1 LLLRIA
7 DAVKEFKSL
16 RVYKFKSSKKQYG
29 IGKTKSNDHYFCEQI
44 KTILLRMN
52 LYFDVA
58 LKCFEKLIQ
67 TNVIRR
73 WIATSK
79 YNANTTDLSG

>member
-1 LLLRIA
+1 
-7 DAVKEFKSL
+7 VFKSL
-16 RVYKFKSSKKQYG
+16 RVYEFKSSKKQSG
-29 IGKTKSNDHYFCEQI
+29 ISKPLSNYHYFCEQI
-44 KTILLRMN
+44 KTILLRMI

-58 LKCFEKLIQ
+58 YKCFEKWIQ
-67 TNVIRR
+67 IKVIRR

>member
-1 LLLRIA
+1 
-7 DAVKEFKSL
+7 
-16 RVYKFKSSKKQYG
+16 
-29 IGKTKSNDHYFCEQI
+29 
-44 KTILLRMN
+44 MN

-79 YNANTTDLSG
+79 YNANTTDLSGKLIKTNGKTTFGKRLLSKG